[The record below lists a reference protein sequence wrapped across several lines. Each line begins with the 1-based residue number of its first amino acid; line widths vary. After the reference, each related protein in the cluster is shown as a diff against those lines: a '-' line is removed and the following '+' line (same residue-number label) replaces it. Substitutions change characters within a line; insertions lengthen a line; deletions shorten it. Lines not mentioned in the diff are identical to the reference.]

1 MGDEDFGKT
10 NKTRL
15 SLYFQMLLASPPM
28 RARGFEV
35 YQLEVEKEKRK
46 GIDSPRD
53 FRTLRIERPNL
64 EFFEFIATK

>member
-1 MGDEDFGKT
+1 VFYFS
-10 NKTRL
+10 NVIAR
-15 SLYFQMLLASPPM
+15 SLFPSPPL

-35 YQLEVEKEKRK
+35 YQLEVEKEKGK

-64 EFFEFIATK
+64 DFFEFIATK